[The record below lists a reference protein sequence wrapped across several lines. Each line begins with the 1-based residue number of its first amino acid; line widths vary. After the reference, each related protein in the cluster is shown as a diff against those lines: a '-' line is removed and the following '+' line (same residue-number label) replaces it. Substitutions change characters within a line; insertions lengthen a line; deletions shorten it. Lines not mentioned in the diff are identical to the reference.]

1 MAEVT
6 TGVLLFAISLATAG
20 IAGAQTVDPL
30 EGVIVREVNVVGL
43 RNLPAEFVE
52 RHLSTRPGEPFHR
65 AAVERDRRRLD
76 ELRVFSSVTIAPRL
90 DRDAVVVDITVAE
103 TFRVLPV
110 VVFRVTD
117 ENGLSAG
124 PGVKVI
130 DLFGQGEQLGAQTRF
145 GGETAFAVTIDST
158 TITPTTVAWHG
169 GFSDTHRRN
178 TVFDFDEHAMTAD
191 VRVSRNLAHGL
202 RFGVA
207 GDLTMLDSGTS
218 GASLSADGTD
228 VIPTVGGFLSLD
240 TLDSSTDPRIG
251 TWAEVQV
258 DHLFGDANSWTLT
271 LDGRRFQRLNRRHG
285 VGVFGLA
292 TLQSGEVGVGL
303 PTYLQFALGGGNSV
317 RGWDLD
323 SRRGRNQ
330 FIASV
335 EYTFVAQP
343 VTPFSVSGFNFY
355 AGVQVVGFADLGL
368 AWNSSD
374 DFDTSAA
381 IDGYGVGV
389 RFLVPF
395 VDVIRIDVAWGQP
408 GRGAIGYFGVSLKAA
423 RQRQRVR

>member
-1 MAEVT
+1 M
-6 TGVLLFAISLATAG
+6 LLAISLAVG
-20 IAGAQTVDPL
+20 IAGVQTVDPL
-30 EGVIVREVNVVGL
+30 EGVIVRAVNVAGL
-43 RNLPAEFVE
+43 RNLTAEFVE
-52 RHLSTRPGEPFHR
+52 RHLSTKPGAPFHR
-65 AAVERDRRRLD
+65 AAVDADRRRLD
-76 ELRVFSSVTIAPRL
+76 ELRVFSSVAIAPRL

-130 DLFGQGEQLGAQTRF
+130 DLFGQGEQLGVATRF
-145 GGETAFAVTIDST
+145 GGETALAVTLDST
-158 TITPTTVAWHG
+158 TITPSTVAWHG

-178 TVFDFDEHAMTAD
+178 TVFDFDEHALTTD
-191 VRVSRNLAHGL
+191 VRVSHNLSRGL

-207 GDLTMLDSGTS
+207 GDLTLLDTGSS

-271 LDGRRFQRLNRRHG
+271 LDGRRFQRLSARHG
-285 VGVFGLA
+285 LAAFGLA
-292 TLQSGEVGVGL
+292 TLQSGEVGVSL
-303 PTYLQFALGGGNSV
+303 PTYLQFALGGGNSI

-330 FIASV
+330 FIASL

-343 VTPFSVSGFNFY
+343 VTPFSVADFNFY
-355 AGVQVVGFADLGL
+355 AGLQVVGFADLGV

-374 DFDTSAA
+374 DFNTSSA

>member
-1 MAEVT
+1 MFLAFNLV
-6 TGVLLFAISLATAG
+6 AASLT
-20 IAGAQTVDPL
+20 GAQNVGQL

-43 RNLPAEFVE
+43 RNLPAEYVE
-52 RHLSTRPGEPFHR
+52 RHLSTRPGEPFR
-65 AAVERDRRRLD
+65 RTALEADRRRLD

-117 ENGLSAG
+117 ENGLSVG

-130 DLFGQGEQLGAQTRF
+130 DLFGQGEQLGAQSRF
-145 GGETAFAVTIDST
+145 GGETAFAVTLDST
-158 TITPTTVAWHG
+158 TITPSTIAWHA
-169 GFSDTHRRN
+169 GFSDSHRRN
-178 TVFDFDEHAMTAD
+178 TVYDFDEHAMTAD
-191 VRVSRNLAHGL
+191 GRVSRNLRRGL
-202 RFGVA
+202 RFGAA
-207 GDLTMLDSGTS
+207 GDLTMLDSGSS

-258 DHLFGDANSWTLT
+258 DRLFGDASSWTLT
-271 LDGRRFQRLNRRHG
+271 LDGRRFQRLSARHG
-285 VGVFGLA
+285 LGAFGLV
-292 TLQSGEVGVGL
+292 TMQTGEVGVTL

-330 FIASV
+330 FIASL

-343 VTPFSVSGFNFY
+343 VTPFAVAGFNFY
-355 AGVQVVGFADLGL
+355 AGLQVVGFADLGL
-368 AWNSSD
+368 AWNTSD
-374 DFDTSAA
+374 DFDTSSA

-395 VDVIRIDVAWGQP
+395 VDVIRVDVAWGQP